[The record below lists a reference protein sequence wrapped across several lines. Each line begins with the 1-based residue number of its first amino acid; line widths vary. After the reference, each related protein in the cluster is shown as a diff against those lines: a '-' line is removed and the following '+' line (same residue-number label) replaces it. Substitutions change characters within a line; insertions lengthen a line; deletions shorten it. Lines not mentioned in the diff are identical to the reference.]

1 MSSIQDGPDRKV
13 LRYLTYC
20 TARVEKLAEVGT
32 KRAKFQDMAAE
43 RLITFDELHAKLA
56 ELDET
61 RKVAEQELNSLEYR
75 KERISQLEQDKA
87 YLLKD
92 FSGLMPDALDAL
104 MGEVR
109 HRIYNLLRLKV
120 IVGVGGI
127 LRYSAPSEK
136 IFV

>member
-1 MSSIQDGPDRKV
+1 
-13 LRYLTYC
+13 
-20 TARVEKLAEVGT
+20 
-32 KRAKFQDMAAE
+32 MAAE
-43 RLITFDELHAKLA
+43 RLITFDELKAKFA

-75 KERISQLEQDKA
+75 KERISQLKQDKA
-87 YLLKD
+87 SLLKD
-92 FSGLMPDALDAL
+92 FSGLMPDAAATLT
-104 MGEVR
+104 GEVR

>member
-1 MSSIQDGPDRKV
+1 MIYREQEALRDDPDQQAK
-13 LRYLTYC
+13 
-20 TARVEKLAEVGT
+20 AWAEKLAEVGT
-32 KRAKFQDMAAE
+32 KRAEFQDMAAE
-43 RLITFDELHAKLA
+43 RLITFDELQAKLA

-75 KERISQLEQDKA
+75 KERISQLKQEKA
-87 YLLKD
+87 SLLKD
-92 FSGLMPDALDAL
+92 FSGLMPDAAATLT
-104 MGEVR
+104 GEVR